1 MVLPMR
7 RLLLRGLMI
16 AGLLVIAAITG
27 AFVYAPYLPR
37 LLAEGFPAPAWPA
50 RGSFAEIAGNA
61 NDPLGEPAMT
71 TLSPALQK
79 LFDESGGRA
88 LLVYQGGALR
98 IEHYAPGYSRDNA
111 FNSYSMAK
119 SLVGVLTL
127 DAIAHGEMGAL
138 DQRLDGIDASPRELL
153 EMTSGIVMENHDI
166 TAMSG
171 FAEKD
176 LESAIGNPLGPMAR
190 LHMTGIGEVLPL
202 LHADPK
208 ARGQF
213 SYQNVNTAILGS
225 LLGHVDE
232 RLAQKIWLPSG
243 AAPAHWRRYADGGDT
258 SAYCCLYARAR
269 DFLLAGRFVMRN
281 GMHLPDAFYRE
292 FMGLDLTDN
301 VLAKGHY
308 GLHVR
313 HDILD
318 RAGEPLQGRFT
329 YFMGTG
335 GQTVYL
341 MPDKDLVV
349 VRFGERPQRLH
360 STLYEAWR
368 QIAGV
373 N

>member
-1 MVLPMR
+1 MR
-7 RLLLRGLMI
+7 RSILRTGLI
-16 AGLLVIAAITG
+16 TAGLLAAALVSS

-50 RGSFAEIAGNA
+50 RGSFADIPGSM
-61 NDPLGEPAMT
+61 NDPLGAPAMT
-71 TLSPALQK
+71 ALSPALQK
-79 LFDESGGRA
+79 LFDESGGKA
-88 LLVYQGGALR
+88 LLVYQGGKLR
-98 IEHYAPGYSRDNA
+98 IEHYAPGYTRDTK

-119 SLVGVLTL
+119 SLIGALTL
-127 DAIAHGEMGAL
+127 DAIAHGEMGTL
-138 DQRLDGIDASPRELL
+138 DRRLDGIEASPRELL
-153 EMTSGIVMENHDI
+153 EMRSGIVMENHDI
-166 TAMSG
+166 TALSG

-176 LESAIGNPLGPMAR
+176 IESVIGNPLGPMAR

-208 ARGQF
+208 LRGQF

-225 LLGHVDE
+225 LLGRVDE
-232 RLAQKIWLPSG
+232 RLADKIWLPSG
-243 AAPAHWRRYADGGDT
+243 AAPSHWRRYREGGDI

-269 DFLLAGRFVMRN
+269 DFLLAGRFIMHN
-281 GMHLPDAFYRE
+281 GPRLPDALYRD
-292 FMGLDLTDN
+292 FMGLDLADD

-335 GQTVYL
+335 GQAVYL

-368 QIAGV
+368 QIAGA